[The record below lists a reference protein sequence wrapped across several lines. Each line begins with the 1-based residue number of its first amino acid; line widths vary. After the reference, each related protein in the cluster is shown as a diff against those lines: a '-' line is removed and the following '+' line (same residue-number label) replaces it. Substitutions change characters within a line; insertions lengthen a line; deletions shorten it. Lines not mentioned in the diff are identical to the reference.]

1 MQIELLNLH
10 KTLGKNIALRGITDI
25 YESGKVHGIIGPNGA
40 GKTTLMR
47 IMAGLMF
54 PVEGK
59 ITYGDIPGMAAQG
72 KFSAK
77 QAKPFIGYF
86 PQEPSLY
93 PDLSCQEHLR
103 FFAELYDMKEEQFK
117 EKSEQLLK
125 ATGMM
130 PFRSRPA
137 GKLSGGL
144 YKKLG
149 LMCVLL
155 NSPALL
161 LLDEPTIGVDPVSR
175 RELWDIVYKSAGENM
190 TVILSTSYMDE
201 AERCGKIHVLN
212 EGRLIASGTPQEAK
226 RQFGTD
232 KFEEI
237 FLAPPTPAEHPL
249 TRKG

>member
-47 IMAGLMF
+47 IMAGLLS
-54 PVEGK
+54 PTEGGIAYRSK
-59 ITYGDIPGMAAQG
+59 DGRQI
-72 KFSAK
+72 SAGE
-77 QAKPFIGYF
+77 AKLRTGYF

-103 FFAELYDMKEEQFK
+103 FFSELYDMKEEQFK

-137 GKLSGGL
+137 GKLSGGM

-175 RELWDIVYKSAGENM
+175 RELWDIVYKSAGDNM

-237 FLAPPTPAEHPL
+237 FL
-249 TRKG
+249 KKISNY

>member
-1 MQIELLNLH
+1 MQIELSNLH
-10 KTLGKNIALRGITDI
+10 KTLGKNHALRGITDI

-47 IMAGLMF
+47 IMAGLLS
-54 PVEGK
+54 PAEGSIAYRSK
-59 ITYGDIPGMAAQG
+59 DDRPI
-72 KFSAK
+72 SAGE
-77 QAKPFIGYF
+77 AKLRTGYF

-93 PDLSCQEHLR
+93 PDLSCHEHLR
-103 FFAELYDMKEEQFK
+103 FFAELYDMKEEHFK

-137 GKLSGGL
+137 GKLSGGM

-237 FLAPPTPAEHPL
+237 FL
-249 TRKG
+249 KN

>member
-47 IMAGLMF
+47 IMAGLLS
-54 PVEGK
+54 PTEGG
-59 ITYGDIPGMAAQG
+59 IAYRSRDGRQISAG
-72 KFSAK
+72 KAK
-77 QAKPFIGYF
+77 LRTGYF

-103 FFAELYDMKEEQFK
+103 FFAELYDMKEEQFN

-137 GKLSGGL
+137 GKLSGGM

-237 FLAPPTPAEHPL
+237 FLKKISNE
-249 TRKG
+249 K